1 MKSQRTTIITNA
13 PIDPHSI
20 PGYQL
25 DRLTRLAI
33 KGVRKYFQDPAVQAD
48 FERWQQE
55 ETAKAEAAAAEVTAR

>member
-1 MKSQRTTIITNA
+1 MKSHRATIVTNA
-13 PIDPHSI
+13 PINPQSI

-33 KGVRKYFQDPAVQAD
+33 KGVRKYFEDPAVQAD

-55 ETAKAEAAAAEVTAR
+55 EAARAEAAATEATA